1 MWWHNAKHLSS
12 ESGWGKS
19 FANTPRPD
27 GRTPL
32 PAASQASCEVIEP
45 FKPNLVQSALRT
57 CARGGMHRFVCKCHI
72 ATLSGT
78 RALSWSSFARLGMVY
93 IAPIS
98 SYPDEVFRY
107 NSDVGRPGSNVK
119 ASRNPLPQ

>member
-1 MWWHNAKHLSS
+1 MAKILSS
-12 ESGWGKS
+12 ESSYGYVCTIHPKI
-19 FANTPRPD
+19 D
-27 GRTPL
+27 GRKRP
-32 PAASQASCEVIEP
+32 PAASQASCVAIEP

-78 RALSWSSFARLGMVY
+78 RALSWSSFARLGIVY

-98 SYPDEVFRY
+98 SNPDEVFRY

-119 ASRNPLPQ
+119 ASRNPLR

>member
-1 MWWHNAKHLSS
+1 MAKILSS
-12 ESGWGKS
+12 ESSYGYVCTIHPKI
-19 FANTPRPD
+19 D
-27 GRTPL
+27 GRKRP
-32 PAASQASCEVIEP
+32 PAASQASCVAIEP

-93 IAPIS
+93 IATIS
-98 SYPDEVFRY
+98 CYPDGGFLDS
-107 NSDVGRPGSNVK
+107 SDVARPRSHPK
-119 ASRNPLPQ
+119 